1 MATVSRRE
9 KKCWRVPLGQLMM
22 DLLWIYPFSRM
33 QIVTTKII
41 TFLGSLLTFI
51 CRPITGW
58 GVRSKVSIY
67 IVRNL
72 NLNLR
77 YVRICILW
85 WEVDPGFI
93 QEFLKTPEV
102 LGFRCRKHQVLAL
115 STMGYILAT
124 GHWGTTYISLFYVVN
139 LVIVGIFNLEK
150 QMGYI
155 VTCWTCFCFITF
167 LLLQGVDLDMYRYI
181 IYIYIYILYTCF
193 QL

>member
-1 MATVSRRE
+1 MAVRCNVSKERLLFLGYRLPKR

-67 IVRNL
+67 IVRNP

-102 LGFRCRKHQVLAL
+102 LGFRRRKHQVWLFQRWVIFWL
-115 STMGYILAT
+115 LDT
-124 GHWGTTYISLFYVVN
+124 GG
-139 LVIVGIFNLEK
+139 
-150 QMGYI
+150 
-155 VTCWTCFCFITF
+155 
-167 LLLQGVDLDMYRYI
+167 LLI
-181 IYIYIYILYTCF
+181 
-193 QL
+193 